1 MADNKPKWNQPNGYH
16 PHKTPSGAFDPE
28 VFALP
33 EMENLG
39 PIDESGIIL
48 KRTESLGLKCLA
60 DRPLLH
66 AQMSTDSVFS
76 RVTEG
81 ETMEPPDEDTSQENL
96 ESGAVS
102 VASIPIGIRCPTG
115 PVQGHVGSDEVVS
128 HSAPGAPYAPTHAV
142 PDDLITEPFSM
153 TSLPDRLA
161 CEETVNSMTAAV
173 LQDDECQEQIQA
185 NNLFQMVNQGTAQI
199 LLVPSNQFA
208 QSPMYPVN
216 AAQVANAQMNV
227 LYKTELCRSWQFG
240 TCRYADRCLFAH
252 GEHELRPL
260 QRPRHN
266 KYKTELCITYHSFG
280 ICPYA
285 SRCNFV
291 HEMGEHRPAK
301 HSVPSLY
308 KTRLC
313 RTFMERASCPYGDKC
328 DFAHGTNDLS
338 YDITKHPKYRTKLCR
353 SFQETGSCIYG
364 DRCCF
369 SHSLPRS
376 EPEMQPNQLV
386 NQPEPESVITLQ
398 NKTGPQPSNEN
409 PTISKHQENNQAK
422 KQVCR
427 RWKFTGKCPFG
438 KHCIFSHNST
448 TGKMAEKRTTP
459 RG

>member
-1 MADNKPKWNQPNGYH
+1 MAERKPKWNQPNGYH

-28 VFALP
+28 IFALP
-33 EMENLG
+33 EMENLC
-39 PIDESGIIL
+39 PIDESGIIS
-48 KRTESLGLKCLA
+48 RTESLGLKCLA

-81 ETMEPPDEDTSQENL
+81 ETMEPPDEDDSQENL

-102 VASIPIGIRCPTG
+102 VASIPIGIRCPVPG
-115 PVQGHVGSDEVVS
+115 PAPGHLGSDDGGA
-128 HSAPGAPYAPTHAV
+128 HSAPVGHHLNHDV
-142 PDDLITEPFSM
+142 PDDLVTEPFSM

-173 LQDDECQEQIQA
+173 LQEDECQNHQIQT

-199 LLVPSNQFA
+199 LLVPSNQFG
-208 QSPMYPVN
+208 QSPMYQVN

-240 TCRYADRCLFAH
+240 TCRYAERCLFAH

-280 ICPYA
+280 FCPYA
-285 SRCNFV
+285 TRCNFV

-313 RTFMERASCPYGDKC
+313 RTFMERGSCPYGDKC

-353 SFQETGSCIYG
+353 SFQETGTCIYG

-369 SHSLPRS
+369 SHSLTRS
-376 EPEMQPNQLV
+376 GPDLELSPSQPKID
-386 NQPEPESVITLQ
+386 QPGNTLQ
-398 NKTGPQPSNEN
+398 LKTNQSSNEN
-409 PTISKHQENNQAK
+409 PTSSKHQENNQAK
-422 KQVCR
+422 KQICK

-448 TGKMAEKRTTP
+448 TPGKMAEKRSTP